1 MLQSGL
7 LHGSFRRIQSL
18 MPQRAKVHQTNQK
31 PAPKA
36 EPPVACL
43 STTSET
49 RFQLSDRQKPKRDL
63 WYLCQKSGNE
73 WKAENGC
80 SFVQRAWQCGRYEYY
95 KCCPSFSSQ
104 SSSRGSTGSFL
115 WRTRLRCAIVTR
127 KSCVCFLGEELGF
140 GGLCELEPFGL

>member
-18 MPQRAKVHQTNQK
+18 MLQRAKVHQTNQK

-49 RFQLSDRQKPKRDL
+49 RFQLSDRQKPKGICDI
-63 WYLCQKSGNE
+63 CVKSQAMNEKQKMAAALFSGLGSAGATSTTSAAPPSAP
-73 WKAENGC
+73 KAQAVARLG
-80 SFVQRAWQCGRYEYY
+80 
-95 KCCPSFSSQ
+95 PFSDELDCVAQ
-104 SSSRGSTGSFL
+104 S
-115 WRTRLRCAIVTR
+115 
-127 KSCVCFLGEELGF
+127 
-140 GGLCELEPFGL
+140 